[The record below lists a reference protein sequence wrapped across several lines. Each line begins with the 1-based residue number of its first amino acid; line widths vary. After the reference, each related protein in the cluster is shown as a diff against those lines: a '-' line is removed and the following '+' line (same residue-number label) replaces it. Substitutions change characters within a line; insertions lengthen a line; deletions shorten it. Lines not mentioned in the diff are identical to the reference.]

1 MRTYTVTD
9 TRQMSKMSQAG
20 SVVETY
26 RVWLVTKNG
35 SSGTVDVPLDKWNSE
50 DLTKILE
57 AKAVELD
64 LAFAIAAPV

>member
-1 MRTYTVTD
+1 MRGYKVTD

-20 SVVETY
+20 TVVETY

-50 DLTKILE
+50 DLTAILE
-57 AKAVELD
+57 AKAADLD
-64 LAFAIAAPV
+64 LAFAVAE